1 MASALVLVSEAQL
14 NFELFELL
22 TPDLGRVA
30 DDVVVGVDV
39 VVQVIELVLEKA
51 EGGRSCALSCS
62 QLGLFSMTA

>member
-1 MASALVLVSEAQL
+1 VASALVLVSEAQL